1 MGYILNLHENKLL
14 TLKRG
19 ITYIGEDNADNIL
32 IILPKTYREYDLL
45 DCSVLLHIIVQDINH
60 QILGGNIV
68 ELTLSD
74 SAYEDRYISDF
85 NISKLYT
92 SQPQTIILKI
102 EIIHDDNM
110 IVYSNEVNFPIK
122 PHHITTS
129 AFENNN
135 PDLLVEYLKKVNDIQ
150 DNVNQTFNEIFN
162 MLNNPVVITENGD
175 FRLKLE
181 RSDDNG

>member
-1 MGYILNLHENKLL
+1 MGYILNLNENKLL

-19 ITYIGEDNADNIL
+19 ISYVGEDNADNIL
-32 IILPKTYREYDLL
+32 IILPKMYGKYDLL
-45 DCSVLLHIIVQDINH
+45 DCSVLLHMMVQDMNH

-68 ELTLSD
+68 ELTLSN
-74 SAYEDRYISDF
+74 SIYENKYISNF

-150 DNVNQTFNEIFN
+150 DNVNQTFNEIFD
-162 MLNNPVVITENGD
+162 MLNNPVAIISDGD
-175 FRLKLE
+175 FRLKFE
-181 RSDDNG
+181 RSADNG